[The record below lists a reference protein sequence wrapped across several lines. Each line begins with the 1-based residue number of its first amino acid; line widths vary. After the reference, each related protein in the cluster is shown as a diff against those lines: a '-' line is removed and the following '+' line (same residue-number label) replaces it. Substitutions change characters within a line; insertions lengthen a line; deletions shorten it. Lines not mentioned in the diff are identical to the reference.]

1 MDENI
6 ALIRFER
13 GWEADGSDPE
23 TGLPRYREVVEI
35 IKSIPP
41 LTEVRYAAT
50 DADFHHPDP
59 SYRDAIQRFQR
70 EQKGLTTSENDG
82 FPLVMW
88 PVIGPADLRAC
99 FDHEIYTVEQLAKLA
114 TRRDMPLP
122 AGVVELAK
130 KAQRM
135 VELGAKRG
143 KYETLISELE
153 GQIAAVREDNNSM
166 RSTIESQT
174 AQIAYLQDRLLKV
187 A

>member
-59 SYRDAIQRFQR
+59 RIATPSSVSSASRRASPRAR
-70 EQKGLTTSENDG
+70 TTASRWSCG
-82 FPLVMW
+82 
-88 PVIGPADLRAC
+88 R
-99 FDHEIYTVEQLAKLA
+99 
-114 TRRDMPLP
+114 
-122 AGVVELAK
+122 
-130 KAQRM
+130 
-135 VELGAKRG
+135 
-143 KYETLISELE
+143 
-153 GQIAAVREDNNSM
+153 
-166 RSTIESQT
+166 
-174 AQIAYLQDRLLKV
+174 
-187 A
+187 